1 MPMRSLLTGFAAA
14 TLVFFCLAE
23 ASLAAGSLKVS
34 VDSNLNTL
42 DPAKM
47 KGGQEYVFAFLV
59 FSGLTRA
66 DHAMKL
72 QPDLAESW
80 ESSADL
86 KTWTFHLRHGVK
98 FHNGHELEAEDVVAT
113 ITRLQDKAIGSTA
126 RVNFEIISAIKA
138 PDRYTV
144 VFELRQS
151 YAGFAELFS
160 ERQARI
166 LAKDSIADIATKPVG
181 TGPFMFASFDPGDKI
196 VLKRN
201 PDYFEAGLPKLDE
214 VVIRILPES
223 AAQVAAL
230 TTGELDL
237 VWGLPLESIEKIKAS
252 PNLVVD
258 SVATSTWD
266 GIIMNNDVKP
276 FNDILVRQAIAA
288 AIDKKQMVDIAL
300 FGNGTPTH
308 TPIPPSHPYF
318 DASIPIL
325 KADIA
330 KAKKLLIDAGY
341 PNGFDI
347 VLQTP
352 VGRPTRERLGL
363 AVREMLKPIGI
374 RVDIQRVPYDVFLK
388 DVEGKAAFYIDGFY
402 SRPTVDTSV
411 YPWYH
416 SKGSWNTGLW
426 HFNDPKMDEILD
438 GARLAPGEAEA
449 KRLYSEFQSLAVK
462 DVPGVIP
469 YVVNH
474 INGINKRVIGFHS
487 HPMLILDLSS
497 VSVSQ

>member
-1 MPMRSLLTGFAAA
+1 
-14 TLVFFCLAE
+14 
-23 ASLAAGSLKVS
+23 
-34 VDSNLNTL
+34 
-42 DPAKM
+42 
-47 KGGQEYVFAFLV
+47 
-59 FSGLTRA
+59 
-66 DHAMKL
+66 
-72 QPDLAESW
+72 
-80 ESSADL
+80 
-86 KTWTFHLRHGVK
+86 
-98 FHNGHELEAEDVVAT
+98 
-113 ITRLQDKAIGSTA
+113 
-126 RVNFEIISAIKA
+126 
-138 PDRYTV
+138 
-144 VFELRQS
+144 
-151 YAGFAELFS
+151 
-160 ERQARI
+160 
-166 LAKDSIADIATKPVG
+166 
-181 TGPFMFASFDPGDKI
+181 
-196 VLKRN
+196 
-201 PDYFEAGLPKLDE
+201 
-214 VVIRILPES
+214 
-223 AAQVAAL
+223 
-230 TTGELDL
+230 
-237 VWGLPLESIEKIKAS
+237 
-252 PNLVVD
+252 
-258 SVATSTWD
+258 
-266 GIIMNNDVKP
+266 
-276 FNDILVRQAIAA
+276 
-288 AIDKKQMVDIAL
+288 MVDIAL

-318 DASIPIL
+318 DASIPIV

-449 KRLYSEFQSLAVK
+449 KRLYSEFQALAVK

-469 YVVNH
+469 YVINH
-474 INGINKRVIGFHS
+474 INGINKRVLGFHS
-487 HPMLILDLSS
+487 HPMLILDLRS